1 MRGKKENMLAQADN
15 SDLKNISI
23 QIRKNILHM
32 MTGSE
37 SSHIGAALSIVEI
50 ITILYFKILNINPK
64 EPLLDSRDKF
74 ILSKAHGSPA
84 VYSVL
89 AEKGFFPKK
98 YLETFYRNGGILPG
112 HMDKEAAPGIEYSL
126 GSLGHGL
133 PVGIGMA
140 ISNKKNGNLGR
151 IFVLLGDGECDE
163 GSVWEGAM
171 LASHLKLDNLTAI
184 IDYNKIQSF
193 GRTDEVINLEPFAKK
208 WQSFGWNVFETNG
221 HDFEDLYHAFVSPH
235 NGRPKMIIAH
245 TIKGKGISFMEDKL
259 EWHYKCPSEDELK
272 LAIEELDNP

>member
-1 MRGKKENMLAQADN
+1 MLAQADN
-15 SDLKNISI
+15 LDLKNISI

-74 ILSKAHGSPA
+74 ILSKAHSSPA

-112 HMDKEAAPGIEYSL
+112 HIDKKAAPGLEHSL

-140 ISNKKNGNLGR
+140 ISNKKNGN
-151 IFVLLGDGECDE
+151 F
-163 GSVWEGAM
+163 
-171 LASHLKLDNLTAI
+171 
-184 IDYNKIQSF
+184 
-193 GRTDEVINLEPFAKK
+193 
-208 WQSFGWNVFETNG
+208 
-221 HDFEDLYHAFVSPH
+221 
-235 NGRPKMIIAH
+235 
-245 TIKGKGISFMEDKL
+245 
-259 EWHYKCPSEDELK
+259 
-272 LAIEELDNP
+272 

>member
-1 MRGKKENMLAQADN
+1 
-15 SDLKNISI
+15 
-23 QIRKNILHM
+23 
-32 MTGSE
+32 
-37 SSHIGAALSIVEI
+37 
-50 ITILYFKILNINPK
+50 
-64 EPLLDSRDKF
+64 
-74 ILSKAHGSPA
+74 
-84 VYSVL
+84 
-89 AEKGFFPKK
+89 
-98 YLETFYRNGGILPG
+98 
-112 HMDKEAAPGIEYSL
+112 
-126 GSLGHGL
+126 
-133 PVGIGMA
+133 
-140 ISNKKNGNLGR
+140 
-151 IFVLLGDGECDE
+151 
-163 GSVWEGAM
+163 M

>member
-1 MRGKKENMLAQADN
+1 MLEQADN
-15 SDLKNISI
+15 LDLKNTST

-37 SSHIGAALSIVEI
+37 SSHIGAALSAVEI

-64 EPLLDSRDKF
+64 KPLLEDRDKF
-74 ILSKAHGSPA
+74 ILSKAHSSPA
-84 VYSVL
+84 VYAAL

-98 YLETFYRNGGILPG
+98 YLETFYRDGGILPG
-112 HMDKEAAPGIEYSL
+112 HIDKNAAPGIEYSL

-133 PVGIGMA
+133 AVGIGMA
-140 ISNKKNGNLGR
+140 ISNKKDENFGR

-208 WQSFGWNVFETNG
+208 WQSFGWNVFEING
-221 HDFEDLYHAFVSPH
+221 HDFEDLYNALTSPH
-235 NGRPKMIIAH
+235 NGSPKMIIAH

-259 EWHYKCPSEDELK
+259 EWHYKCPDEDQLK
-272 LAIEELDNP
+272 HAIEELENS

>member
-1 MRGKKENMLAQADN
+1 MLAQADN

-64 EPLLDSRDKF
+64 EPLLDGRDKF
-74 ILSKAHGSPA
+74 ILSKAHSSPA

-112 HMDKEAAPGIEYSL
+112 HIDKKAAPGIEHSL